1 MTRVS
6 KSSVTFFVLFA
17 INLIVSFFSSFIL
30 PKRYFYDAL
39 AIILDKY
46 HEIGWVGSYPLSMQL
61 YEISGLKYLPFPL
74 VAVIQYPLIIYILF
88 KIGVSPKFHK
98 FNVKNLLVY
107 LSFLIMAIYLAM
119 PSKEFIT
126 FLFISIVPFIFKNDK
141 YSNKKK
147 ILLSILL
154 FILFS
159 VLFRIY
165 FLLIPIISVG
175 IIMLSKIQVKNK
187 VFSSI
192 FYGVLIAVFLSL
204 SYGLVTSKFLS
215 ESSREN
221 LNAERNSFQD
231 ANTMIVSPVETGTW
245 YGESIGIVNGF
256 FQVNL
261 PLNGIKYIFSPQIL
275 AFVIWQLF
283 IFYILL
289 VRLSKNMNSPN
300 KDILEYWLLLFVFS
314 YFILQGIFE
323 PDLGSAIKHKMGIF
337 PLIYFALYYEYF
349 GKKVSTTI

>member
-1 MTRVS
+1 MNKVN
-6 KSSVTFFVLFA
+6 KSVFTFYVLFT

-30 PKRYFYDAL
+30 PNRYFYDAMS
-39 AIILDKY
+39 IILDKY

-61 YEISGLKYLPFPL
+61 YKITGLKYLPFPL
-74 VAVIQYPLIIYILF
+74 VALIQYPLVMYILY
-88 KIGVSPKFHK
+88 KIGISPKFHK
-98 FNVKNLLVY
+98 LNIKNLLVY

-141 YSNKKK
+141 YSVKKK
-147 ILLSILL
+147 IFLSILL
-154 FILFS
+154 FVLFS

-165 FLLIPIISVG
+165 FLFIPIISIG
-175 IIMLSKIQVKNK
+175 IIILSKIKVKNK
-187 VFSSI
+187 VFTSI
-192 FYGVLIAVFLSL
+192 SYGVIIAVFLSL
-204 SYGLVTSKFLS
+204 SYGLVTNKFLS

-221 LNAERNSFQD
+221 LNADRNPIKD
-231 ANTMIVSPVETGTW
+231 ANTMIVSPVDTGTW

-261 PLNGIKYIFSPQIL
+261 PLNGIKYIFSPQIF

-283 IFYILL
+283 IFYILF
-289 VRLSKNMNSPN
+289 VRLSRNINSPN
-300 KDILEYWLLLFVFS
+300 KDILEYWLLLYVFS

-349 GKKVSTTI
+349 GKKVSKSI

>member
-1 MTRVS
+1 MIKVR
-6 KSSVTFFVLFA
+6 KSSVTFYILFT
-17 INLIVSFFSSFIL
+17 INLIVAFFSSFLL
-30 PKRYFYDAL
+30 PKRYFYDAI

-46 HEIGWVGSYPLSMQL
+46 HEIGWVGSYPLSMQF
-61 YEISGLKYLPFPL
+61 YKITGLKYLPFPIVAL
-74 VAVIQYPLIIYILF
+74 VQYPLIIYILY

-98 FNVKNLLVY
+98 INVKNLLVY

-141 YSNKKK
+141 YSEKKK
-147 ILLSILL
+147 IFLSILIL
-154 FILFS
+154 ILFS

-165 FLLIPIISVG
+165 FLFIPIITIG
-175 IIMLSKIQVKNK
+175 IIILSKIKVKNK
-187 VFSSI
+187 VMASI
-192 FYGVLIAVFLSL
+192 SYGVMIAVFLSL

-221 LNAERNSFQD
+221 LNADRNAIKD
-231 ANTMIVSPVETGTW
+231 ANTMIVSPVDTGTW

-261 PLNGIKYIFSPQIL
+261 PLNGIKYLFSPQIL
-275 AFVIWQLF
+275 AFVIWQLL
-283 IFYILL
+283 IFYILF
-289 VRLSKNMNSPN
+289 VRLSKNMNSQN
-300 KDILEYWLLLFVFS
+300 KDVLEYWLLLYVFS

-349 GKKVSTTI
+349 GKKVSNTL